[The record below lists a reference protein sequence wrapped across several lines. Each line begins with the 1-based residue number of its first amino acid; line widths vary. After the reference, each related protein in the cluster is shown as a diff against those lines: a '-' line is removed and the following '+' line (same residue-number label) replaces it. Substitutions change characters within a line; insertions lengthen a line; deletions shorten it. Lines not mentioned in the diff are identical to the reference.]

1 MPRGGK
7 RAGAGRKKTG
17 RNRDAP
23 HRTRPELS
31 SRHPVHVVWRVS
43 KRFLRLRTGRTYDVI
58 RRVLKLYLGLAEFR
72 VVHASIQHNHLHFLV
87 EAKDRA
93 ALTSY
98 LQSLGGRLA
107 RAINADLGRCGK
119 VFVYR
124 YHATQITTARHAR
137 NAISYVLNNWRRH
150 REDWADKRA
159 WDAKLDPYAS
169 GVSFAGWNRCRFKIP
184 DGYDPLPVSA
194 PRTSLLRDDWQRF
207 GLIDVFEKPGPLW
220 S

>member
-43 KRFLRLRTGRTYDVI
+43 KRFLRLRTG
-58 RRVLKLYLGLAEFR
+58 
-72 VVHASIQHNHLHFLV
+72 HNHLHFLV
-87 EAKDRA
+87 EARDRA
-93 ALTSY
+93 ALTFY
-98 LQSLGGRLA
+98 LQSLGGRLS
-107 RAINADLGRCGK
+107 RAINKDLGRCGK

-124 YHATQITTARHAR
+124 YHATQITSASHAR

-150 REDWADKRA
+150 REDWADQRA
-159 WDAKLDPYAS
+159 WHAKLDPYAS
-169 GVSFAGWNRCRFKIP
+169 GFWFTGWKRYRRFKFP
-184 DGYDPLPVSA
+184 DGYQPLPVSA

-207 GLIDVFEKPGPLW
+207 GLIDVFEKPGPIW